1 MRTSE
6 PSGGDRCTANTAAVY
21 RALSTLTLPVTPGWS
36 AASAWRARTSRSTGS
51 VGIGVASHPA
61 GRMRARPV
69 SASAAVAGAVVTGY
83 PPGR

>member
-1 MRTSE
+1 ML
-6 PSGGDRCTANTAAVY
+6 N
-21 RALSTLTLPVTPGWS
+21 LPFTPGWA
-36 AASAWRARTSRSTGS
+36 AASTRRARTSRSRGS

-69 SASAAVAGAVVTGY
+69 SASAAVAGAVVTGR